1 MIKVTVKGDF
11 KKTNTF
17 MEKLLEIF
25 DSGKLDKYGKMG
37 VQALK
42 ENTPIDT
49 GRLAQSWSY
58 HIERTSEGPKIV
70 WTNDDIE
77 GGCNVAILIQYG
89 HGVKGGGY
97 VPGRDFINPALEP
110 IYKQIE
116 FDLERGII

>member
-1 MIKVTVKGDF
+1 MINITAKGDF
-11 KKTNTF
+11 KKTDTF
-17 MEKLLEIF
+17 LEKLLEKF
-25 DSGKLDKYGKMG
+25 SAGKLDKYGRMG
-37 VQALK
+37 VEALK
-42 ENTPIDT
+42 ANTPRDT

-58 HIERTSEGPKIV
+58 HIERTNSGSRIV

-110 IYKQIE
+110 VFKQIE
-116 FDLERGII
+116 FDLERGNI